1 MAVNEMQRFLSGVRN
16 LPSAGKAVQKVLKQK
31 CKVPYGIPF
40 ALYLGV
46 GRKADGQDKAQAV
59 QDVRVRSRSPQKGVR
74 NASDKTFKRNII
86 LVSITA
92 RYN

>member
-31 CKVPYGIPF
+31 CKVPYGIHF

-46 GRKADGQDKAQAV
+46 GRKAEGQDKAQAV

-74 NASDKTFKRNII
+74 NASTKHLREI
-86 LVSITA
+86 S
-92 RYN
+92 Y